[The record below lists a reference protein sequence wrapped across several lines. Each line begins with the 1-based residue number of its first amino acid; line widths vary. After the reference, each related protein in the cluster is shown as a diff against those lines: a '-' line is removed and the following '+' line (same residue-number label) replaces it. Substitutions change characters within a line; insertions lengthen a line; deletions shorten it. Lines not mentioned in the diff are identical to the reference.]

1 MSVETIEMWHRRVR
15 PAPTERNFLTQIG
28 CHFEEVAEMMEVLR
42 SNDDFVNKTLRDALA
57 NIQILAHCLK
67 QGDPIEIT
75 DRGEFLDA
83 MADQVVTAVG
93 TAYCA
98 GMKPAD
104 AITAVNVSNWSK
116 FDDDGE
122 PIFDGNGK
130 IKKGP
135 NYKPPSLDGM
145 Y

>member
-1 MSVETIEMWHRRVR
+1 MSVETIEMWHHRVR

-42 SNDDFVNKTLRDALA
+42 SNDEFVAKTLRDALA

-67 QGDPIEIT
+67 QGDHIEIT
-75 DRGEFLDA
+75 DRGDFLDA

-98 GMKPAD
+98 GMKPAN

-135 NYKPPSLDGM
+135 NYKPPALDGM